1 MQKYLPY
8 VFPAVAVAI
17 VLFLTFRWYRL
28 NTQPQGE
35 ISQFAEGVEI
45 EDLSQSELQDQLA
58 SSTNFET
65 KDMEASSEDAMGDI
79 RYELTD
85 GKVRFSVYA
94 NLPLLEQGEY
104 QVWLQDLA
112 GETQRKAFVLES
124 GKGGYMG
131 SAAIS
136 EEVLPFKVIVSKE
149 MRPDDEI
156 EMVLLQTTLEKE

>member
-65 KDMEASSEDAMGDI
+65 KDMEASSEDVMGDI

-94 NLPLLEQGEY
+94 NLPILEQGEY